1 LAALLGPILSYFWP
15 KTLEEVPTEPVV
27 VGPTDMLA
35 IGASTRV
42 RFGRY
47 PALVINTDAKGIV
60 AYSAVCTHF
69 ACIVNWNPDSGMIE
83 CPCHAGFF
91 DPLDGSVI
99 SGPPPAPLQE
109 YAVFTTNGVMY
120 VGLKEQ

>member
-1 LAALLGPILSYFWP
+1 LGPILSYFWP